1 MKIDHALMLAALIA
15 APALAA
21 DRAALEKAIVANET
35 KVIDAIVKG
44 DAAGFTKMA
53 APGSISTDGNGFAP
67 SVDFAKILPQVKITE
82 ARISGEKVIWADD
95 NTAIL
100 TYTLTGKGSIMG
112 QPLPPTTYAS
122 TVWVKQGEEWLAL
135 YHQETTAASGT
146 PPSASPSAGGPAT
159 GH

>member
-1 MKIDHALMLAALIA
+1 MKITHAVMLAALIA

-21 DRAALEKAIVANET
+21 DRASAEKALVANET
-35 KVIDAIVKG
+35 KIIDAVVKG

-53 APGSISTDGNGFAP
+53 APGSVSADGNGFAP

-82 ARISGEKVIWADD
+82 AKMTGEKVIWADD

-100 TYTLTGKGSIMG
+100 TYTLTAKGTIMG
-112 QPLPPTTYAS
+112 QPMPPTTYAS

-135 YHQETTAASGT
+135 YHQETTAAPGT
-146 PPSASPSAGGPAT
+146 LPSASPSAT
-159 GH
+159 GQPR